1 MEGAMPTVTVDAA
14 LLQAILGRRD
24 ELVRAI
30 TAGIQ
35 GDDWDTV
42 MRAFDDLLA
51 TIARLEDSLART
63 GDSESQRESA

>member
-1 MEGAMPTVTVDAA
+1 MPTVTVDAA
-14 LLQAILGRRD
+14 LLQDILGRRD

-35 GDDWDTV
+35 GDDWDSV

-63 GDSESQRESA
+63 GDR